1 MWKIKNI
8 DYRVYYDREVLLIYN
23 NNKGI
28 ISGKLKFVSIPFHDI
43 THDELVIC
51 INDFND
57 HIISI
62 CNTNISNFYLDY
74 TKRTKKNLKIIKS
87 FLENKTNID
96 IYNCISNF
104 LEKDLFEI

>member
-1 MWKIKNI
+1 MWNLKNI
-8 DYRVYYDREVLLIYN
+8 DYRIYYDRDVLLIHN
-23 NNKGI
+23 NNSEI

-43 THDELVIC
+43 SYDEVVIC
-51 INDFND
+51 INDYND

-62 CNTNISNFYLDY
+62 CNTNISYFYLDY
-74 TKRTKKNLKIIKS
+74 TKRTKNNLKIIKL

-96 IYNCISNF
+96 IYKYISNF